1 MEGTMRRTFALLV
14 LLVLPLAA
22 ADISGVWKVVGNIA
36 DTDVSPVCTF
46 KQTDAKLTGTCKPV
60 QTGDSAVT
68 GQVDGNKVSFQY
80 EVDYQGSHYVLI
92 YRGVL
97 DSDTAMKGSF
107 AVGEAEGAFTA
118 KKQ

>member
-1 MEGTMRRTFALLV
+1 MQKPFALLA

-22 ADISGVWKVVGNIA
+22 ADISGVWKVEGNIA

-46 KQTDAKLTGTCKPV
+46 KQTDAKLTGTCKPLQV
-60 QTGDSAVT
+60 GDSAVT
-68 GQVDGNKVSFQY
+68 GQVDGNKVTFQY
-80 EVDYQGSHYVLI
+80 EVDYQGVHYVLI

-97 DSDTAMKGSF
+97 DSDTAMKGGF
-107 AVGEAEGAFTA
+107 TVGDAEGAFTA

>member
-1 MEGTMRRTFALLV
+1 MRKTFALLV
-14 LLVLPLAA
+14 LLVGPLAA
-22 ADISGVWKVVGNIA
+22 ADLSGVWKVEGNIA

-46 KQTDAKLTGTCKPV
+46 KQTDAKLTGTCKVV
-60 QTGDSAVT
+60 QAGDSAVT

-80 EVDYQGSHYVLI
+80 EVDYQGVHYVLI

-97 DSDTAMKGSF
+97 DSDTAMKGGF
-107 AVGEAEGAFTA
+107 TVGEGESTFTA